1 MASAYQKFIARH
13 VKGSRGARQTRSR
26 FKAAVKAWRSRGR
39 RNPVLPGVDFG
50 PSMVYNRGVYRA
62 ASGRYAKRGRRKLR
76 RIKGGGWRSNK
87 GVYRAASGR
96 YAKRGGRKLRRMK
109 GGGWRSNQAI
119 WAGTPNPRRGT
130 RKGQRRKTARRA
142 YRRNPVFR
150 TRSGRYGKRGYR
162 RLRRIPGGGWKANAI
177 LPYTAFNNPVE
188 AITGTFEKLTD
199 VDLWTKTIL
208 PISGGFLGTHIVSYQ
223 VFSLIA
229 PEDTKFEGIVKHG
242 SRVGTAVLL
251 SAATG
256 IITKNPDMAAKV
268 LAGGL
273 VAVLGGI
280 VEDVIGLAEY
290 KKISGMDGMD
300 DLAEDL
306 TEELKSRIASGVREA
321 IEGEGDEGGQVSAFV
336 TSQDLK
342 KAPHLGDF
350 MTEQALQRAT
360 VGTGM
365 PSRPGGGPP
374 RAGEEAQP
382 LADLDVFSDA
392 LADGSLI

>member
-1 MASAYQKFIARH
+1 MAATAYQKFIARH
-13 VKGSRGARQTRSR
+13 VRGARGARQTRSR
-26 FKAAVKAWRSRGR
+26 FKAAVKAWRRRGSKSKARRRSR

-50 PSMVYNRGVYRA
+50 PGMVYNRRKRKTKSRRRRNPLYRSA
-62 ASGRYAKRGRRKLR
+62 AGKYTKYHTRRRLKRQ
-76 RIKGGGWRSNK
+76 KGGGWHT
-87 GVYRAASGR
+87 
-96 YAKRGGRKLRRMK
+96 
-109 GGGWRSNQAI
+109 NQI
-119 WAGTPNPRRGT
+119 WAGTPNPRR
-130 RKGQRRKTARRA
+130 RKRKSRS
-142 YRRNPVFR
+142 RRNPLFR
-150 TRSGRYGKRGYR
+150 TRSGKFSKWGGYR

-188 AITGTFEKLTD
+188 ALTGTFEKLTE

-208 PISGGFLGTHIVSYQ
+208 PITGGFVGTHVVSYQ
-223 VFSLIA
+223 AFNLIA
-229 PEDTKFEGIVKHG
+229 PEGTKFEGIVKHG
-242 SRVGTAVLL
+242 SRVGTAVIL

-256 IITKNPDMAAKV
+256 IITRDTDMAAKV

-273 VAVLGGI
+273 VAFLGGV

-321 IEGEGDEGGQVSAFV
+321 IEGDEGSGQVSAFV
-336 TSQDLK
+336 TSEDLK

-350 MTEQALQRAT
+350 MTDEALQRAT
-360 VGTGM
+360 VGSGM
-365 PSRPGGGPP
+365 AARPGGGPP
-374 RAGEEAQP
+374 REGEPVQP